1 MKVSVENLEND
12 VVRLKIEVDDQLV
25 EEELNKAYKRLVG
38 RLSIPGFR
46 KGKAPRWVV
55 EKRYGRGLL
64 LEESYE
70 NIINRAYRQAL
81 SETKVE
87 PMAQADIS
95 EVDFAEDGT
104 NFCFVAE
111 VPVRPKVEL
120 GTYKGIEQ
128 DKIDPVVTDE
138 DVENAI
144 EMMRHRYAEY
154 VTVDRDELQDGDLAT
169 VDIETF
175 VDGKPIPG
183 GAELGLVIRMG
194 SDQLGPD
201 TDSQLI
207 GLKVGEERTITT
219 TLSEDFGDE
228 YAGKEATIKVALNE
242 ISELR
247 LPELD
252 AEFIKD
258 LESNE
263 LQEEEEVATETEET
277 DEADVT
283 EETDDEDVVEAFK
296 KRIRRNLEE
305 RAKAS
310 AEQEYENNLLTKVI
324 EGSKFNLHDKIV
336 SERAQ
341 EILRRYENRLS
352 YFGLSL
358 DSYLMANGLSK
369 EAFQNILEKE
379 AIRNL
384 SYEFVMEAIAEAEGI
399 TVTDEEIDQ
408 WVKEMLNN
416 ADATAEQIAP
426 FRELAETELKRT
438 KAAELVV
445 DSSVPNII
453 QKTLSEMS
461 AEPEEVADDAADKE

>member
-1 MKVSVENLEND
+1 
-12 VVRLKIEVDDQLV
+12 
-25 EEELNKAYKRLVG
+25 
-38 RLSIPGFR
+38 
-46 KGKAPRWVV
+46 
-55 EKRYGRGLL
+55 
-64 LEESYE
+64 
-70 NIINRAYRQAL
+70 
-81 SETKVE
+81 
-87 PMAQADIS
+87 MAQADIS

-310 AEQEYENNLLTKVI
+310 AEQESTTCLPKSRV
-324 EGSKFNLHDKIV
+324 V
-336 SERAQ
+336 SLISRQDCKRRAQ
-341 EILRRYENRLS
+341 DLRRYENRLS

-369 EAFQNILEKE
+369 EAFQNMLEKE